1 MPNLTGRKRMER
13 QYYISSD
20 LADLKLVEQ
29 ELKFEGLSTPQIHV
43 LSANDADVERYHL
56 HAIEAVLK
64 QDVVRS
70 TRLGAMAGAVAA
82 SLLLLLVY
90 LLEWHTSSTGWLPFA
105 FLSIVVLG
113 FCTWIGGFI
122 GIQVPNYQFKQ
133 FQQLLLQG
141 KHIFFVDITDDQ
153 HALLEKVIQSHSR
166 LIHAGTGEATPEWV
180 VKGQQK
186 FSEFMKVMP

>member
-1 MPNLTGRKRMER
+1 M
-13 QYYISSD
+13 
-20 LADLKLVEQ
+20 VEQ
-29 ELKFEGLSTPQIHV
+29 ELKSEGLSTPQIHV
-43 LSANDADVERYHL
+43 LSANDSDVEKHHL

-70 TRLGAMAGAVAA
+70 TRLGAAAGIAGA
-82 SLLLLLVY
+82 SLLLILVY
-90 LLEWHTSSTGWLPFA
+90 LFQWHTSSVGWLPFA

-122 GIQVPNYQFKQ
+122 GIQLPNYQFKQ
-133 FQQLLLQG
+133 FQHLLQQG

-153 HALLEKVIQSHSR
+153 QALLEKIVRSHSS
-166 LIHAGTGEATPEWV
+166 LTHAGTGEATPEWF

-186 FSEFMKVMP
+186 FSEFMKAMP

>member
-1 MPNLTGRKRMER
+1 MKR

-20 LADLKLVEQ
+20 LADLQLVEQ
-29 ELKFEGLSTPQIHV
+29 ELKSEGLSTPQIHV
-43 LSANDADVERYHL
+43 LSANDSDVEKHHL

-70 TRLGAMAGAVAA
+70 TRLGAAAGIAGA
-82 SLLLLLVY
+82 SLLLILVY
-90 LLEWHTSSTGWLPFA
+90 LFQWHTSSVGWLPFA

-122 GIQVPNYQFKQ
+122 GIQLPNYQFKQ
-133 FQQLLLQG
+133 FQHLLQQG

-153 HALLEKVIQSHSR
+153 QALLEKIVRSHSS
-166 LIHAGTGEATPEWV
+166 LTHAGTGEATPEWF

-186 FSEFMKVMP
+186 FSEFMKAMP

>member
-1 MPNLTGRKRMER
+1 MKR

-29 ELKFEGLSTPQIHV
+29 ELKFVGLSTPQIHV
-43 LSANDADVERYHL
+43 LSANDSDVEKHHL

-90 LLEWHTSSTGWLPFA
+90 LLEWHTSSIGWLPFA

-133 FQQLLLQG
+133 FQQLLIQG
-141 KHIFFVDITDDQ
+141 KHIFFVDITDEQ
-153 HALLEKVIQSHSR
+153 QALLEKVLQSHAT

>member
-1 MPNLTGRKRMER
+1 MPNLIGRKRMKR

-43 LSANDADVERYHL
+43 LSANDAEVEKYHL
-56 HAIEAVLK
+56 HAIKAVLK

-70 TRLGAMAGAVAA
+70 TRLGATAGMAAA
-82 SLLLLLVY
+82 SFLLLLAY
-90 LLEWHTSSTGWLPFA
+90 LLQWHTSSVGWLPIA

-122 GIQVPNYQFKQ
+122 GIQMPNYQFKQ
-133 FQQLLLQG
+133 FQQLLMQG

-153 HALLEKVIQSHSR
+153 HVLLEKVLQSHSG